1 MVMKR
6 KIYISINAEMV
17 TTILFSSKHELYNFL
32 SFYRKCKRD
41 QLSERS
47 MKEIY
52 YIWQLAG
59 GNVEQELKKQK
70 LIRTKPA
77 ILTLP
82 WYVFTDFIAKV

>member
-1 MVMKR
+1 MHQLQHGSS
-6 KIYISINAEMV
+6 ISI
-17 TTILFSSKHELYNFL
+17 LLSSVHELNDFL
-32 SFYRKCKRD
+32 SFYRKSKRD

-82 WYVFTDFIAKV
+82 RYVFTVFIAKVVVS